1 MSFPMT
7 LKRMGEREKGKF
19 LSTFDDIEI
28 QSVSGV
34 WYEGMVYVRIG
45 FDGNRND
52 DNQSVRS
59 NDGNHIENHYLINVT
74 PVWKIITV
82 HGGRHR
88 HVYNEKSD
96 GFSINAI
103 VHSNEDR

>member
-1 MSFPMT
+1 MMY
-7 LKRMGEREKGKF
+7 G
-19 LSTFDDIEI
+19 
-28 QSVSGV
+28 
-34 WYEGMVYVRIG
+34 RIG

-82 HGGRHR
+82 HGGRHG
-88 HVYNEKSD
+88 HVYDEKSD
-96 GFSINAI
+96 GFSINVI